1 MQYDLYSIKM
11 DRWPDGRIG
20 GEGRKGSNGGTRKT
34 TLTKMLIFGV
44 HYIYGWTE

>member
-1 MQYDLYSIKM
+1 MIFTVLK
-11 DRWPDGRIG
+11 WTDGWTDELVGKG
-20 GEGRKGSNGGTRKT
+20 GREGSNGGTRKT